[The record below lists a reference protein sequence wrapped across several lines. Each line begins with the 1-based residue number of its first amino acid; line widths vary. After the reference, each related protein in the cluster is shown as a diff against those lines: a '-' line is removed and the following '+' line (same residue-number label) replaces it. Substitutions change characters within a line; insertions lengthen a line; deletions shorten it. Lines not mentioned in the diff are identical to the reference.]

1 VTYAVRTTGLSKDFV
16 LGQRGYRT
24 LRESLASTVS
34 LRDRAQRSGA
44 PRVMTA
50 LADLDLEI
58 AQGDSVGFVGHNG
71 AGKST
76 LLKILSRI
84 TEPSRGTASVRGRVG
99 SLLEVGTGFH
109 PELTGAEN
117 VYLNGAILGMSRS
130 EIRRRFAEIVDFAGV
145 EAFLDTP
152 VKRYSSGMFVRLA
165 FSVAAHLEPE
175 VLIVDE
181 VLAVG
186 DAAFQ
191 RRSVERMGV
200 VAKEGRTVLFVSHN
214 MAVVQALC
222 SRAVVLERGRKT
234 ADGPTAQAVG
244 TYLRSLEQN
253 ASTDLLERRDRSGRG
268 YTQLS
273 ALRVRPGSSGFP
285 RAGESLAVEVET
297 NGVLRGA
304 TCSISVHNAL
314 GAAVFTL
321 DSGQVSSSDSVRP
334 SDSVQRG
341 PVLFTVV
348 IDELPLA
355 PGRYRMD
362 LRLTGDGYVQDELLG
377 AGYLDVEQGVL
388 RGRPVVSS
396 AGGDLAVAH
405 RWTCPDT
412 SGADG
417 E

>member
-1 VTYAVRTTGLSKDFV
+1 MTYAVQTIGLSKDFV

-24 LRESLASTVS
+24 LRESLTGAVRLGARERTSSTSV
-34 LRDRAQRSGA
+34 L
-44 PRVMTA
+44 TA
-50 LADLDLEI
+50 LSDLDLEI
-58 AQGDSVGFVGHNG
+58 AQGDSIGFIGHNG

-109 PELTGAEN
+109 PELTGREN
-117 VYLNGAILGMSRS
+117 VFLNGAVLGMSRR
-130 EIRRRFAEIVDFAGV
+130 EVQRRFDEIVDFAAV
-145 EAFLDTP
+145 AAFLDTP

-200 VAKEGRTVLFVSHN
+200 VARQGRTVLFVSHN

-222 SRAVVLERGRKT
+222 SRAVVLEHGRKT
-234 ADGPTAQAVG
+234 ADGPTAEAVAS
-244 TYLRSLEQN
+244 YLKGLEQN
-253 ASTDLLERRDRSGRG
+253 ASADLLERVDRSGRG
-268 YTQLS
+268 FTRLR
-273 ALRVRPGSSGFP
+273 ALRVSPGASGFP
-285 RAGESLAVEVET
+285 RAGESLTLEVEAT
-297 NGVLRGA
+297 HVLRGA
-304 TCSISVHNAL
+304 SCSVSVHNAL

-321 DSGQVSSSDSVRP
+321 DSGQISASDTVGT
-334 SDSVQRG
+334 G
-341 PVLFTVV
+341 PPVFTVV
-348 IDELPLA
+348 VDELPLA
-355 PGRYRMD
+355 PGRYRLD

-377 AGYLDVEQGVL
+377 AGYLDVEQGL
-388 RGRPVVSS
+388 LQGRPVVSS
-396 AGGDLAVAH
+396 TGGDVAVAH
-405 RWTCPDT
+405 RWIRPDT
-412 SGADG
+412 AGAEG